1 MRGFLISPYSFSSTP
16 VESRK
21 FNYPQANTSIN
32 VAFPEELLI
41 AAREEKETFSRQVM
55 IYPLGHLYQ
64 EGKISAGIGAQV
76 LGCDR
81 YTFYT
86 LEAKN
91 IRQAIAN
98 FAQQIQSRSFLL
110 GIFGTNH
117 WQRTIFSA
125 KF

>member
-76 LGCDR
+76 LGCDK
-81 YTFYT
+81 YTFYALLSDNGFSIIDYT
-86 LEAKN
+86 EEEWELEVQTSREIAAK
-91 IRQAIAN
+91 IQA
-98 FAQQIQSRSFLL
+98 
-110 GIFGTNH
+110 
-117 WQRTIFSA
+117 
-125 KF
+125 K